1 MIPEGPSARAWS
13 RLLEALGRRPDAWQ
27 PILDDW
33 SRQHLALWQ
42 QLLGEAS
49 PAAAHGAGPA
59 DRSMATPRAD
69 PPAQVDPANPA
80 TRPSTGAPGPLP
92 TDSSAPASADAQ
104 PHFELPPVLDRRF
117 SDPAWSTHPWFDY
130 LRRAYL
136 LGAECGRRLVDAS
149 GLAPEEQRRARFFVE
164 QWLDATAPSN
174 FPGTNPEVLAR
185 AAGTGGESV
194 ARGLQRLTA
203 DLARGSL
210 TMTDEEAFEVGRDL
224 AVTPGVV
231 IDRSEIAELIH
242 YRPARPRARS
252 RPLVI
257 VPPFINRYY
266 ILDLQPHNS
275 FVRYALDQGLDVFL
289 VSWRNV
295 PEPLGHLGWADY
307 AKQGVLRPLAI
318 ASELSGAA
326 QVNALGFCVGGTLLA
341 TALAWAAARG
351 EHPVASVTLLTTM
364 LDFSDVG
371 EIGAYIDE
379 GFVAECEQRHAH
391 GGIVDGRTLA
401 LTFATLR
408 ANDLLWR
415 NVVEHYL
422 KGRDPE
428 AFDLLYW
435 NADGT
440 NLPGVLYAWYL
451 RNLYHENRLRTPGRL
466 ALGGEPLDLR
476 AIRASWYLLAAEED
490 HIVPWQTAWH
500 SARLLRG
507 PRRFA
512 LAASGHIA
520 GVVNPAAR
528 KRRHYRAGPMAG
540 TRPQE
545 WFDRHEA
552 QQGSW
557 WEDWAAWICRRSG
570 PQRKAPASLDSPA
583 YPALEPA
590 PGRYV
595 RERHLAAPPAAA
607 AGPQASPPDGAGPSG
622 PART

>member
-1 MIPEGPSARAWS
+1 VIPEGPAARAWT

-42 QLLGEAS
+42 RLLGEGS
-49 PAAAHGAGPA
+49 PPA
-59 DRSMATPRAD
+59 TADARSADPSRAD
-69 PPAQVDPANPA
+69 PAARGSHADRAA
-80 TRPSTGAPGPLP
+80 GAPPPGAAGSGSPVAL
-92 TDSSAPASADAQ
+92 DARADVA
-104 PHFELPPVLDRRF
+104 LPPVLDRRF
-117 SDPAWSTHPWFDY
+117 SDPAWSAHPWFDY

-136 LGAECGRRLVDAS
+136 LGAECARRLVDAS
-149 GLAPEEQRRARFFVE
+149 GLPPDEQRRAHFFVE

-174 FPGTNPEVLAR
+174 YPGTNPEVLAR

-203 DLARGSL
+203 DLARGAL
-210 TMTDEEAFEVGRDL
+210 TMTDERAFEVGRDL

-231 IDRSEIAELIH
+231 IDRSEVAELIH
-242 YRPARPRARS
+242 YRPARAQVHG

-275 FVRYALDQGLDVFL
+275 FVRYALEQGLDVYL

-326 QVNALGFCVGGTLLA
+326 RVNALGFCVGGTLLA
-341 TALAWAAARG
+341 TALALAAARG
-351 EHPVASVTLLTTM
+351 EHPVASATLLTTM

-391 GGIVDGRTLA
+391 GGIVDGRSLA

-451 RNLYHENRLRTPGRL
+451 RNLYRENRLRAPGGL
-466 ALGGEPLDLR
+466 TLDGEPLDLR
-476 AIRASWYLLAAEED
+476 SIRASWYLLAAEED
-490 HIVPWQTAWH
+490 HIVPWQSAWH

-528 KRRHYRAGPMAG
+528 KRRHFRAGPMAG
-540 TRPQE
+540 TQPGD

-552 QQGSW
+552 RPGSW
-557 WEDWAAWICRRSG
+557 WEDWAAWMRRRSG
-570 PQRKAPASLDSPA
+570 ARRNAPAALDDPA
-583 YPALEPA
+583 HPALEPA

-595 RERHLAAPPAAA
+595 RERSVAPPPTAATNA
-607 AGPQASPPDGAGPSG
+607 RGSPQA
-622 PART
+622 R